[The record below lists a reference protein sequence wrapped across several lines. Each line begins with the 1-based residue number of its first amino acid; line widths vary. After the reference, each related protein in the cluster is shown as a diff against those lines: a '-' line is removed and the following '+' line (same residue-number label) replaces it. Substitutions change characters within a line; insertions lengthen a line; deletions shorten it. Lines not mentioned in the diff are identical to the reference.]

1 MLANNTMT
9 DDQNP
14 LLRRAYLIRPRAEFT
29 TVLRDSQLGA
39 DDVEYLSRPIV
50 SMTEL
55 LPYEGK
61 LEGYRA
67 LVLKNCKEAFIRE
80 LFEYLPL
87 ADDEIRHALLGEIV
101 TLEGCF
107 DSWWTAEEIETIEV
121 PTTW

>member
-1 MLANNTMT
+1 MP

-14 LLRRAYLIRPRAEFT
+14 FLRRAYLIRPRAELT
-29 TVLRDSQLGA
+29 TALRGSQLEEE
-39 DDVEYLSRPIV
+39 DVEFLSRPMV

-67 LVLKNCKEAFIRE
+67 PILKNCKEAFIRE
-80 LFEYLPL
+80 LFESLPL

-107 DSWWTAEEIETIEV
+107 DSWWTAEEIETIEI

>member
-1 MLANNTMT
+1 MPH
-9 DDQNP
+9 DQNL
-14 LLRRAYLIRPRAEFT
+14 LLRRAYLIRPRTELTTALRNSELEEDHVEF
-29 TVLRDSQLGA
+29 V
-39 DDVEYLSRPIV
+39 SRSVV

-67 LVLKNCKEAFIRE
+67 LILRNCKEAFVRE
-80 LFEYLPL
+80 LFECFPL
-87 ADDEIRHALLGEIV
+87 ADDAIRSALLGEIV

-107 DSWWTAEEIETIEV
+107 DKWWTAEEIETIEI